1 MRVLLILTA
10 LLEAATGLGLLAAP
24 ALLDSVLLGGEF
36 TAPASIAVAR
46 IAGGALRSEL
56 PAG

>member
-1 MRVLLILTA
+1 MLLILTA

-46 IAGGALRSEL
+46 IAGGALRSES